1 MLENHL
7 VTDMDSTS
15 PIAARTAGQ
24 TTAVSGSTCKPIFA
38 MGFLTLV
45 DNLFVGRRWDLQ
57 LDGHRRYRGYQ
68 HRSADGYGHA
78 S

>member
-1 MLENHL
+1 
-7 VTDMDSTS
+7 MDAIS

-24 TTAVSGSTCKPIFA
+24 TTAVSGSSCKPIFA

-45 DNLFVGRRWDLQ
+45 ANLFVGRRWDLG
-57 LDGHRRYRGYQ
+57 DAGHRRYRGYQ